1 MIDRLLNPY
10 KKGILVKLKSKYKGI
25 WREIYNIFELYQFL
39 IQLDEYMVIALESE
53 DEMTLED
60 KYNRFFREFKKHY
73 ELPDE
78 VESKAFLK
86 KFLNIIDRALS
97 DSSIEGKALLL
108 RLGRNEKFKRAL
120 EMVEV
125 AIKAIFDLNGIF
137 YIETKRS
144 SPDGFRYSEFKL
156 TNQKLDIDANE
167 MVKQQIEVNN
177 KLKEYKE
184 LQIEKYINENDLSS
198 EVKIIEEE
206 KYYILLTKEDTI
218 DSVYTKDNI
227 KHNSLV
233 QAIEHNKHKKEISDN
248 YNEISLKDNKLVFKG
263 KVVGILE
270 KVDNLSEKIKE
281 YNTKL
286 DRENSAKREYEEKV
300 YNEPSI
306 VSLTENDLTRQVAVV
321 KIFDNRGIERPV
333 IIEGKFKGVFL
344 DQIVSNVGRMLDTE
358 FYTLNTENL
367 IVEKIKNDTS
377 DSVLK
382 EPFLTL
388 KDHKL
393 ILNLPITATK
403 ETATLSKVAK
413 QIGLREFEITPDK
426 YIDIRVKLGSVML
439 SGSAKDFLYKY
450 YQIEEKNR
458 ILNEIDTYKDYSI
471 SKIGGF
477 KKESVELNSTEK
489 EVLHWIESNPKG
501 IIGLDISIEKLLLA
515 LALKNPNENYI
526 LISKDMGNLNKEIS
540 KSLSVF
546 PTNIRELSLDNAK
559 INSSK
564 YSKVFFNNVLP
575 EINHPSKY
583 YFTSTLITH
592 QIDDMYRIYSTL
604 ENQKISEEDVYDWC
618 SIYSNRISNSFVG
631 IKKEKKS
638 EFLGWL
644 RTHTLMCLNKTYSL
658 DSSLGIEQK
667 EEPEIIISQMS
678 DTVEQAYNSLS
689 KEITNLLKEG
699 KLNKNLIATKIS
711 SLNDLLNNPK
721 KVIPSFNGTNPKI
734 DKAIELGTKF
744 IGKGNKI
751 LYFTEDEDLAQDNA
765 LSLSKKTTGYH
776 IALDE
781 SFVFVYKEGSLYKQ
795 VEYKNFKL
803 NNEIHSITS
812 DHLNL
817 SKIDISNF
825 QMGIHLDRGDFSIDT
840 LDERSKLLGN
850 RKEIYIDVTAKTPTL
865 DAVFSKLSLEQKQGI
880 ESVFKDIPKEV
891 KVNSNLEGL
900 SINKDL
906 LESAVSASPV
916 VYNLIQKRIIEGKK
930 APLINK
936 SVLDHERFTK
946 LEKNN
951 PHLLAKI
958 RTASHALKV
967 PYEIIADLSCS
978 TVIHN
983 TITKVN
989 EQDNKVEIEEGE
1001 DGEKIIRVF
1010 QKNDMLGKFNAET
1023 PNVVVRDVHVKNGKV
1038 IKIKNELLTSSEC
1051 SPKGLGTKVLFSQ
1064 YKMALD
1070 YGVPKI
1076 ETFAGG
1082 DSSSFDEKGNIKKES
1097 LIGYYVWGKLG
1108 YDTNIF
1114 KNKAIGQEQIDS
1126 LITSLNSPKWKEL
1139 KQWLYKYTSY
1149 DPNKK
1154 TLYLSD
1160 VYACSIGGNL
1170 IGQQWWKENG
1180 YPLYVELS
1188 TNPNSISYRVINK
1201 YFKKKCEEEGL
1212 TEEEYLIKPLPP
1224 FNTDSLDC
1232 WNSILKEENSQ
1243 GINNTNIDLLLKE
1256 YSDDLVKA
1264 IIRFT
1269 DKYPYPKELK
1279 HFLYLL
1285 YKSPNSPRKKA
1296 IFNSIPSPV
1305 LKGVLKKLYEMEDK
1319 LPSKDEIL
1327 TTLFNDIERG
1337 NIKLASDNES
1347 SNVSLLELA
1356 NDPLLDKQWVDIGLE
1371 MQSKNLKKE
1380 MLESDPLLKNKVK

>member
-1 MIDRLLNPY
+1 MLDRLLNPY

-25 WREIYNIFELYQFL
+25 WRDIYNIFELYQFL
-39 IQLDEYMVIALESE
+39 IQLDEYMVIALESD
-53 DEMTLED
+53 DEMSLED
-60 KYNRFFREFKKHY
+60 KYTTFFREFKKHY

-120 EMVEV
+120 EMIEV

-144 SPDGFRYSEFKL
+144 SSDGFRYSEFKL
-156 TNQKLDIDANE
+156 TTQKLNVDANE
-167 MVKQQIEVNN
+167 MIKQQIEVNN

-184 LQIEKYINENDLSS
+184 LQIEKYINENDLKS
-198 EVKIIEEE
+198 EIQIIDDE
-206 KYYILLTKEDTI
+206 KYYVLLTKNDTI

-227 KHNSLV
+227 KHNSLEL
-233 QAIEHNKHKKEISDN
+233 AIEHNKHKKEINDN
-248 YNEISLKDNKLVFKG
+248 YNEISLSENKLVFKG
-263 KVVGILE
+263 KIVGVLE
-270 KVDNLSEKIKE
+270 KVDNLTEKVKE
-281 YNTKL
+281 YNSKL
-286 DRENSAKREYEEKV
+286 NKENLAKREYEEKEF
-300 YNEPSI
+300 NEPTI

-321 KIFDNRGIERPV
+321 KILDNRGIERPV

-367 IVEKIKNDTS
+367 IVEKIKNDSS
-377 DSVLK
+377 DSILK

-388 KDHKL
+388 KESKL

-403 ETATLSKVAK
+403 ESAMLSKVAK
-413 QIGLREFEITPDK
+413 QIGLREFELTPDS
-426 YIDIRVKLGSVML
+426 YIDIRTKLGSVML
-439 SGSAKDFLYKY
+439 SGSAKDFLFKY

-458 ILNEIDTYKDYSI
+458 ILKEVDAYKDYSI
-471 SKIGGF
+471 SKIEGF
-477 KKESVELNSTEK
+477 KKDSVELNSTEK
-489 EVLHWIESNPKG
+489 EVLSWIESNPKG
-501 IIGLDISIEKLLLA
+501 IIGLEISIEKLLLA
-515 LALKNPNENYI
+515 LALKNPNNKYI
-526 LISKDMGNLNKEIS
+526 LISKEMGNLNKEIS

-546 PTNIRELSLDNAK
+546 PTNIRELTIDKAK
-559 INSSK
+559 INSDN
-564 YSKVFFNNVLP
+564 YSKVFFNNVLSD
-575 EINHPSKY
+575 INHPNKY

-592 QIDDMYRIYSTL
+592 QIDDMYRIYNSL
-604 ENQKISEEDVYDWC
+604 DNQKISEEEINEWC

-658 DSSLGIEQK
+658 DSSLGIEKK

-678 DTVEQAYNSLS
+678 EPIEQAYTSLS

-734 DKAIELGTKF
+734 DKSIELGTKF

-751 LYFTEDEDLAQDNA
+751 IYFTEDEDLAQDNA

-776 IALDE
+776 VAFHDN
-781 SFVFVYKEGSLYKQ
+781 FVFVYKDGSLYKQ
-795 VEYKNFKL
+795 MEYKEFKI
-803 NNEIHSITS
+803 NNEIQTITS
-812 DHLNL
+812 DHLKLLN
-817 SKIDISNF
+817 IDISNF
-825 QMGIHLDRGDFSIDT
+825 QIGIHLDRGDFSVDT

-865 DAVFSKLSLEQKQGI
+865 DAVFGKLSLEQKDDI

-900 SINKDL
+900 IINKDL

-916 VYNLIQKRIIEGKK
+916 VHNLIQKRIIDGKK

-958 RTASHALKV
+958 RNASHVLKI

-978 TVIHN
+978 TTIHN
-983 TITKVN
+983 SVTKVS
-989 EQDNKVEIEEGE
+989 EQDNKVEIIEND
-1001 DGEKIIRVF
+1001 DGTKTIRVY
-1010 QKNDMLGKFNAET
+1010 QKNDMLGQYDEET
-1023 PNVVVRDVHVKNGKV
+1023 PNVVVRDIQIKNGKV
-1038 IKIKNELLTSSEC
+1038 LSVHNELLTSSEC
-1051 SPKGLGTKVLFSQ
+1051 SPKGIGTKVLFSQ
-1064 YKMALD
+1064 YKMALN

-1076 ETFAGG
+1076 ETLAGG
-1082 DSSSFDEKGNIKKES
+1082 DHTSFDEKGNIKKEA

-1108 YDTNIF
+1108 YDTNIL
-1114 KNKAIGQEQIDS
+1114 KNKAIGDSQIDN
-1126 LITSLNSPKWKEL
+1126 LISSLNTPKWKEL
-1139 KQWLYKYTSY
+1139 KEWLYKYTSF

-1160 VYACSIGGNL
+1160 VYSCTINGKL
-1170 IGQQWWKENG
+1170 VGQQWWKEKG

-1188 TNPNSISYRVINK
+1188 TDPNSISFRIINN
-1201 YFKKKCEEEGL
+1201 YFKKKCDEEGL
-1212 TEEEYLIKPLPP
+1212 TEEEYLLKELPP
-1224 FNTDSLDC
+1224 FNTESLDC

-1243 GINNTNIDLLLKE
+1243 GVNNNNISQVVEKYSNDLI
-1256 YSDDLVKA
+1256 KA
-1264 IIRFT
+1264 IIQYT
-1269 DKYPYPKELK
+1269 DIYPYPKELK
-1279 HFLYLL
+1279 LFLFLL
-1285 YKSPNSPRKKA
+1285 YRTPNSPRKKA

-1305 LKGVLKKLYEMEDK
+1305 LKGVLKKLYEMENK
-1319 LPSKDEIL
+1319 YPSRDEIL
-1327 TTLFNDIERG
+1327 TRIFKDIETG
-1337 NIKLASDNES
+1337 SIKLASDKQS
-1347 SNVSLLELA
+1347 SNASLLELA
-1356 NDPLLDKQWVDIGLE
+1356 NDPLLDKQWINMGIEL
-1371 MQSKNLKKE
+1371 QSKNVKKE

>member
-1 MIDRLLNPY
+1 MKDRLLNPY

-25 WREIYNIFELYQFL
+25 WRDIYNIFELYQFL
-39 IQLDEYMVIALESE
+39 IQLDEYMVIAFSSE
-53 DEMTLED
+53 DEITLED
-60 KYNRFFREFKKHY
+60 KYTTFFREFKKHY

-86 KFLNIIDRALS
+86 KFLNIIDRALR

-108 RLGRNEKFKRAL
+108 RLGRNEKFRRAL

-125 AIKAIFDLNGIF
+125 AIKAIFDLNGIY

-144 SPDGFRYSEFKL
+144 SPDGFRFSEFKL
-156 TNQKLDIDANE
+156 TNQKLDTDANE
-167 MVKQQIEVNN
+167 MIKQQIEVNN

-184 LQIEKYINENDLSS
+184 LQIEKYITENDLTS
-198 EVKIIEEE
+198 EIKVIEDE
-206 KYYILLTKEDTI
+206 KYYVLLKENGTV
-218 DSVYTKDNI
+218 DSVYTRDNT
-227 KHNSLV
+227 KHDSLDL
-233 QAIEHNKHKKEISDN
+233 AIEHNNHKKEINDN
-248 YNEISLKDNKLVFKG
+248 YNEISLSDNKLVFKG
-263 KVVGILE
+263 KVVGVLE
-270 KVDNLSEKIKE
+270 KVVNLDEKIQE
-281 YNTKL
+281 YNSKL
-286 DRENSAKREYEEKV
+286 NKENLAKREYEEKE
-300 YNEPSI
+300 YNVPSV
-306 VSLTENDLTRQVAVV
+306 VSLTENDLTRQVSVV

-367 IVEKIKNDTS
+367 IVEKIKNDSS
-377 DSVLK
+377 DSILK

-403 ETATLSKVAK
+403 ETAMLSKVAK

-458 ILNEIDTYKDYSI
+458 ILKEIDAYKDYSI
-471 SKIGGF
+471 SKIDGF

-489 EVLHWIESNPKG
+489 EVLYWIESNPKG

-540 KSLSVF
+540 KSLSVY
-546 PTNIRELSLDNAK
+546 PTNIRELSLDKAK
-559 INSSK
+559 INSSN

-575 EINHPSKY
+575 DINHPSKY

-592 QIDDMYRIYSTL
+592 QIDDMYRIYNSL
-604 ENQKISEEDVYDWC
+604 DNRKISEEEINEWC

-644 RTHTLMCLNKTYSL
+644 RTHTLMCINKTYSL

-667 EEPEIIISQMS
+667 EEPEIIISQMN
-678 DTVEQAYNSLS
+678 DTIEQAYNSLS

-699 KLNKNLIATKIS
+699 KLNKDLIATKIS

-765 LSLSKKTTGYH
+765 LNLSKKTTGYH

-781 SFVFVYKEGSLYKQ
+781 AFVFVYKEGSLYKQ
-795 VEYKNFKL
+795 IEHKDFKL
-803 NNEIHSITS
+803 NNEIHTITS
-812 DHLNL
+812 NHINL
-817 SKIDISNF
+817 KNIDIHNF
-825 QMGIHLDRGDFSIDT
+825 QMGIHLDRGDFSIDI

-850 RKEIYIDVTAKTPTL
+850 RKEIFIDVTAKTPTL
-865 DAVFSKLSLEQKQGI
+865 DAVFGKLSLEQKQGI
-880 ESVFKDIPKEV
+880 ESVFKDIPKEI
-891 KVNSNLEGL
+891 KVNPNLEGL
-900 SINKDL
+900 IINKDL
-906 LESAVSASPV
+906 LESAVTASPV
-916 VYNLIQKRIIEGKK
+916 VHNLIQKRIIDGKK

-936 SVLDHERFTK
+936 SVLDHDRFTK
-946 LEKNN
+946 LEKSN

-958 RTASHALKV
+958 RTASHKLKI
-967 PYEIIADLSCS
+967 PYEIVADLSCS
-978 TVIHN
+978 TLIHN

-989 EQDNKVEIEEGE
+989 EQDNKVEIIEG
-1001 DGEKIIRVF
+1001 DNDIKILRVY
-1010 QKNDMLGKFNAET
+1010 QKNDMLGQYNEET
-1023 PNVVVRDVHVKNGKV
+1023 PNVVVRDIKIKNGKV
-1038 IKIKNELLTSSEC
+1038 VSVHNELLTSSEC

-1076 ETFAGG
+1076 ETLAAG
-1082 DSSSFDEKGNIKKES
+1082 DYSSFDEKGKIKKES

-1108 YDTNIF
+1108 YDTNIL
-1114 KNKAIGQEQIDS
+1114 KNKALGQPQIDA

-1139 KQWLYKYTSY
+1139 KEWLYAYTSY

-1160 VYACSIGGNL
+1160 VYSCTIKGKL
-1170 IGQQWWKENG
+1170 VGQQWWKENG

-1188 TNPNSISYRVINK
+1188 TDPNSISYRIINN
-1201 YFKKKCEEEGL
+1201 YFKKKCDEEGL
-1212 TEEEYLIKPLPP
+1212 TEEEYLLKDLPP

-1232 WNSILKEENSQ
+1232 WNSILKQENFL
-1243 GINNTNIDLLLKE
+1243 GVTNDNTNQVVDQYSNDLIK
-1256 YSDDLVKA
+1256 S

-1269 DKYPYPKELK
+1269 EQYPYPKELK
-1279 HFLYLL
+1279 QFLYLL

-1305 LKGVLKKLYEMEDK
+1305 LKGVLKKLYESEK
-1319 LPSKDEIL
+1319 TLSSKDEIL

-1337 NIKLASDNES
+1337 NIKLASDNQS
-1347 SNVSLLELA
+1347 SNASLLELA
-1356 NDPLLDKQWVDIGLE
+1356 NDPLLDKQWVKMGLE
-1371 MQSKNLKKE
+1371 IQSKNLKKD